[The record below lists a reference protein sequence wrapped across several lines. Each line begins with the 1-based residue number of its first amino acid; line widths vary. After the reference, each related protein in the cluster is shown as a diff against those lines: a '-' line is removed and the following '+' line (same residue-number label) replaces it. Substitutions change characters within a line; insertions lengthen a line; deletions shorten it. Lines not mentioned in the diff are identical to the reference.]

1 MNNTVRT
8 LLFGALISLVGIGVA
23 FAGGQGEEGG
33 PRSLRLSMGGS
44 TTMEP
49 IMSSA
54 MEVYRTEVDGAAELS
69 YDAQGSTMGIQGVL
83 NGIFDLGGA
92 SRALVP
98 SEREQGVEAVS
109 IAIDGLAI
117 IVNESVPIDDI
128 SMRDLAGIFVGE
140 IRNWRQLGGP
150 DQEIVMV
157 NRDEASGTLGAFRF
171 IVLEPVYGDDARFRR
186 DALVTESDGNM
197 TTMVTQTPWS
207 IGYASM
213 RSIDRVRQS
222 GGKVLTVDGI
232 ENTFDTVL
240 VGRYPI
246 TRSLNL
252 VTFGEPRANAA
263 TFIEFLRS
271 KRGQQI
277 IQEVGFLPIR

>member
-92 SRALVP
+92 SRA
-98 SEREQGVEAVS
+98 
-109 IAIDGLAI
+109 
-117 IVNESVPIDDI
+117 
-128 SMRDLAGIFVGE
+128 
-140 IRNWRQLGGP
+140 
-150 DQEIVMV
+150 
-157 NRDEASGTLGAFRF
+157 
-171 IVLEPVYGDDARFRR
+171 
-186 DALVTESDGNM
+186 
-197 TTMVTQTPWS
+197 
-207 IGYASM
+207 
-213 RSIDRVRQS
+213 
-222 GGKVLTVDGI
+222 
-232 ENTFDTVL
+232 
-240 VGRYPI
+240 
-246 TRSLNL
+246 
-252 VTFGEPRANAA
+252 PRP
-263 TFIEFLRS
+263 E
-271 KRGQQI
+271 
-277 IQEVGFLPIR
+277 